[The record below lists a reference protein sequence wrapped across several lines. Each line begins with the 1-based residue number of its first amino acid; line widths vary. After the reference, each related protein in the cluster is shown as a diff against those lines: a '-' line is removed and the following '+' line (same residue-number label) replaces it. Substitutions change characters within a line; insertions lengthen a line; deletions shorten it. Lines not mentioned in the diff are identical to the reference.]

1 MNLYSKIK
9 LSGRNL
15 FYVVVFG
22 GSISCV
28 VNIFM
33 NEGNVLLEVFDNI
46 GEILVKMVIKLYGE
60 DGDIVKFLNVYF
72 EFYWCDVKYF
82 GFFNYYWDNFE

>member
-46 GEILVKMVIKLYGE
+46 G
-60 DGDIVKFLNVYF
+60 
-72 EFYWCDVKYF
+72 
-82 GFFNYYWDNFE
+82 